1 MVFRRGAG
9 LKKFMNEHTDGYRMH
24 ILKKYIG
31 DRAFYK
37 MLFLLVLPLVVQQG
51 VTNFVS
57 LVDNLM
63 VGSLGTGQMSSV
75 AIVNQLVFV
84 FNLAIFG
91 GVSGASIFGAQFAG
105 VGDDDGLRQ
114 TFRFKWIFGA
124 AAACL
129 AIAVF
134 YWFGDR
140 LVLLFLENE
149 SNAEADI
156 GTLLGYAQSYLRI
169 ILLGL
174 VPFMIVQVYS
184 STLREMGDTV
194 VPMIASVAAIVVN
207 IVFNYLLI
215 FGKFGFPQMGVAGAA
230 AATALSRYVE
240 LAVVMLHTH
249 RHAAKFRFIR
259 GAYKS
264 LYIPS
269 VLVKKIALT
278 GTPLMLNEVLWS
290 LAMTFI
296 NRAYSTRGLEAV
308 AAMNITTTAWNL
320 FCVIMFAMGTAVSI
334 VVGRELGRGDKARA
348 IDLDRKILAF
358 TVAIHILIGA
368 LVILTSRLIPE
379 MYNTEPEVKALA
391 ARLLIV
397 AGASLPMHSLV
408 HCIYFTIRSGGKTLI
423 TFLFD
428 SVYTWVIPAVLAFC
442 LCTYTALP
450 LHLIYFIVQFSEIVK
465 MGIGL
470 VMLRSGFWANTVIR
484 EESHEPI
491 QSGCE
496 L

>member
-1 MVFRRGAG
+1 
-9 LKKFMNEHTDGYRMH
+9 
-24 ILKKYIG
+24 
-31 DRAFYK
+31 
-37 MLFLLVLPLVVQQG
+37 
-51 VTNFVS
+51 
-57 LVDNLM
+57 
-63 VGSLGTGQMSSV
+63 MSSV

-215 FGKFGFPQMGVAGAA
+215 FGKFGFPQMGVA
-230 AATALSRYVE
+230 
-240 LAVVMLHTH
+240 
-249 RHAAKFRFIR
+249 
-259 GAYKS
+259 
-264 LYIPS
+264 
-269 VLVKKIALT
+269 
-278 GTPLMLNEVLWS
+278 
-290 LAMTFI
+290 
-296 NRAYSTRGLEAV
+296 
-308 AAMNITTTAWNL
+308 
-320 FCVIMFAMGTAVSI
+320 
-334 VVGRELGRGDKARA
+334 
-348 IDLDRKILAF
+348 
-358 TVAIHILIGA
+358 
-368 LVILTSRLIPE
+368 
-379 MYNTEPEVKALA
+379 
-391 ARLLIV
+391 ARLR
-397 AGASLPMHSLV
+397 P
-408 HCIYFTIRSGGKTLI
+408 
-423 TFLFD
+423 
-428 SVYTWVIPAVLAFC
+428 P
-442 LCTYTALP
+442 LCP
-450 LHLIYFIVQFSEIVK
+450 
-465 MGIGL
+465 
-470 VMLRSGFWANTVIR
+470 VM
-484 EESHEPI
+484 
-491 QSGCE
+491 
-496 L
+496 